1 MSKIEANL
9 DGDLATIIQ
18 NSKIRLVPY
27 SDELFEQHMRIRSE
41 LYPDMTSLLTKLDS
55 AAQTYRHLLAEESSE
70 LKMLV
75 FDTESD
81 ELVGEVMAQPQK
93 DRIIELGW
101 DVLPDFQRRGYAT
114 AAVTLLMQTLAR
126 REDCRGSSAVIAAN
140 NTASKALARK
150 LGGLPSETR
159 LPPVAKALGEEGRAK
174 YVREHRYLLTEEVAA
189 EAAVFGVSP
198 EELLTHSLVFAIP
211 HENG

>member
-81 ELVGEVMAQPQK
+81 ELVGEVMA
-93 DRIIELGW
+93 
-101 DVLPDFQRRGYAT
+101 
-114 AAVTLLMQTLAR
+114 
-126 REDCRGSSAVIAAN
+126 
-140 NTASKALARK
+140 
-150 LGGLPSETR
+150 
-159 LPPVAKALGEEGRAK
+159 
-174 YVREHRYLLTEEVAA
+174 
-189 EAAVFGVSP
+189 
-198 EELLTHSLVFAIP
+198 
-211 HENG
+211 